1 MRKKLLKGLITSTL
15 LISIFSVNLI
25 SPLLAFAED
34 RKDTNSKNN
43 DGILKFA
50 VISDTHVGPTKPN
63 ENKRL
68 AEFFNK
74 IYEKEP
80 NLDAV
85 TIVGDITDN
94 GSKVQYDT
102 FSSIISNNKKS
113 ETELIVSMGNH
124 EGNTAPLFTE
134 ATGNLPKD
142 NKVIDG
148 YHFITLSPRS
158 SENTYGGNRYYLDEA
173 WLKEQLDNATK
184 EDPTKPIFLFFHHGI
199 KDTAYGTDDW
209 NTPDLKNLLS
219 NYPQVIQFSGHSHYP
234 LNDPRSIYQ
243 KDFTAINTSTTSYF
257 ELESGMYYGTI
268 PPNAHNA
275 FQSMLFEVNGTKVT
289 IKKLDL
295 LSGKTIGEDWI
306 FDTSTGKSG
315 FKYTDARKEVSPT
328 PYFENNAEVTV
339 SDLKDNGCTVTI
351 DQGKIEDIPLDNH
364 DEIVHSYKFD
374 FTEKRTGKLHKSY
387 KIWSEYY
394 FLPMSEKLTQ
404 SFNGLKAG
412 TEYELTVTAINSY
425 GKTSNETLKTTFKTS
440 GDGFVVPDD
449 EELLKPVLN
458 SELLDV
464 NFLDGT
470 GKDFSPNNNN
480 FEIKGSP
487 SITFDNSLKKNVANF
502 NGNSAFKYPFSDSNY
517 SKIKN
522 NVSMETVVKI
532 DKIDGSTSNSF
543 SNMESAGLGFEAV
556 KINGDDNN
564 ALMEF
569 WVRIRN
575 LPVGTGSYHK
585 VSGTIKLGEYNH
597 IVGTYDGERINI
609 YINGELDNSKDV
621 KGEVYYPT
629 GNAKAFF
636 IGSDTN
642 SNGEIQNPM
651 KGSISLARLYSR
663 TLSPVET
670 YKLHRN
676 ELSNKLK
683 DNAVILKDIPNIS
696 GNINSE
702 ISIPVT
708 LTNIPRDKN
717 IKSIEMDFDIPSDLA
732 VNSVTID
739 SSIIS
744 QENFD
749 YNLSE
754 GKLRVALTNTSG
766 KELSV
771 SNNNENINLATL
783 KLSLKTEKT
792 NDDKVLVKGNNF
804 VLRCDNNLDIEY
816 NMDKALS
823 TISFEN
829 SNSLSVSARE
839 LYTTVKDEVIPEGFK
854 AYAIEFIGVNSNYS
868 VSSNNNINL
877 YYSDEFSS
885 KNAKETYIALIKED
899 VSIDSIEDL
908 NNYTIEKSEEKLK
921 NSINFGDMNSDGID
935 AQDALIAVSS
945 WLRKINP
952 NEKSMLSINVSGDSL
967 INTRDAISIV
977 DNYISSKDFEILNK

>member
-15 LISIFSVNLI
+15 LVSIFSINLI

-34 RKDTNSKNN
+34 TKESSLKND

-50 VISDTHVGPTKPN
+50 VISDTHVGPTKPK

-94 GSKVQYDT
+94 GSKAQYDT

-113 ETELIVSMGNH
+113 ETELVVSMGNH

-142 NKVIDG
+142 NKIIDG

-158 SENTYGGNRYYLDEA
+158 SENTYGGSRYYLDEA

-184 EDPTKPIFLFFHHGI
+184 EDSTKPIFLFLHHGI

-209 NTPDLKNLLS
+209 YTPDLKELLS

-268 PPNAHNA
+268 PPNANNA

-295 LSGKTIGEDWI
+295 LSGETIGEDWV
-306 FDTSTGKSG
+306 FDTASGKEG
-315 FKYTDARKEVSPT
+315 FKYTDARKDASPS
-328 PYFENNAEVTV
+328 PYFEDKAEATI
-339 SDLKDNGCTVTI
+339 SNIKDTSCTVTI
-351 DQGKIEDIPLDNH
+351 DQGKIEDIPSDNH

-374 FTEKRTGKLHKSY
+374 FTEKRTGKLQKSY

-394 FLPMSEKLTQ
+394 FLPTSEKLTQ
-404 SFNGLKAG
+404 NFDGLKAG
-412 TEYELTVTAINSY
+412 NEYELTVTAINSY
-425 GKTSNETLKTTFKTS
+425 GKTSNETLKTAFKTT

-458 SELLDV
+458 SELLDI

-470 GKDFSPNNNN
+470 AKDTSPNNNS
-480 FEIKGSP
+480 FEIKGNP

-502 NGNSAFKYPFSDSNY
+502 NGNDAFKYPFSENNY

-556 KINGDDNN
+556 KINGDDKN
-564 ALMEF
+564 AIMEF
-569 WVRIRN
+569 WVRVRN
-575 LPVGTGSYHK
+575 SSIGTGSYHK

-597 IVGTYDGERINI
+597 VVGTYDGERINI
-609 YINGELDNSKDV
+609 YINGELDNSKEV
-621 KGEVYYPT
+621 KGQVYYPT

-636 IGSDTN
+636 LGSDTN
-642 SNGEIQNPM
+642 GNGEIQNPM

-663 TLSPVET
+663 TLSALET

-683 DNAVILKDIPNIS
+683 DNAVILKDVPNIS
-696 GNINSE
+696 GSINSE
-702 ISIPVT
+702 INIPVT

-732 VNSVTID
+732 VNSVTLD
-739 SSIIS
+739 SSVIS

-771 SNNNENINLATL
+771 SNNNENIDLATL

-792 NDDKVLVKGNNF
+792 DDDTIKVKGNNF
-804 VLRCDNNLDIEY
+804 VLRCDDNLDIEY
-816 NMDKALS
+816 NMDKASS
-823 TISFEN
+823 TISFKN
-829 SNSLSVSARE
+829 SNNLSISARE
-839 LYTTVKDEVIPEGFK
+839 LYTTVKDEVIPDGFK

-868 VSSNNNINL
+868 VTSNDNIDL
-877 YYSDEFSS
+877 YYSNEFTS
-885 KNAKETYIALIKED
+885 KNAKETYIALIKD
-899 VSIDSIEDL
+899 DITMDSIENL

-921 NSINFGDMNSDGID
+921 NQITFGDINNDGID
-935 AQDALIAVSS
+935 AQDALSSVSS

-952 NEKSMLSINVSGDSL
+952 NEKNMLSINVNGDSL